1 MNCGNN
7 ECWVEKSENKSK
19 METTESDVVEISPD
33 GRYIRYNEI
42 LGRGAFKN
50 VYKGFD
56 EIDGIEVA
64 WNQVSI
70 EDALQSP
77 EHLERLYSEVHLL
90 RTLKHE
96 NVIRSY
102 ASWVDDE
109 NKTINMITE
118 LFTSG
123 SLRQY
128 RNKHKSVDMK
138 AIKNWARQ
146 ILRGLDYLHTHS
158 PPIIHRDLKCD
169 NIFVNGNH
177 GEVKIGDLGLATIMQ
192 QPTARSV
199 IGTPEFMA
207 PELYE
212 EEYNELVD
220 IYSFGMCMLELVTCE
235 YPYSEC
241 KNQAQIYK
249 KVTSGIKPAALGK
262 IMDPEVRRF
271 IEKCLVP
278 ASQRLSAAELLKVPF
293 LFSEYPK
300 DYTCCPPQLS
310 EITPK
315 SINSLKSDS
324 PFMDLD
330 PSYKMLSGST
340 CAESMI
346 ETSMSI
352 LELHKCNER
361 NEFALKGE
369 KYDDNSISLT
379 LRIADYSGRVRNVH
393 FIFYLDADTALS
405 IAAEMVETLDLW
417 KDDVAFIAELINSLI
432 SQLIPCW
439 GTSSGSLNEAKRS
452 VDGSAKVHN
461 EKFVASGTRDCCSY
475 GIYGKE
481 ASERGIY
488 AEFTGLKN
496 NGATESVGASSQ
508 HTDAPTSDA
517 MHNDFRFYAVEQ
529 HRSSIEQ
536 SLMSESVKNSGTSF
550 TGSWI
555 TASSDMSLSI
565 SSLSLTDKENELCD
579 DLKVELDAIDFQ
591 YQQRCHELLK
601 MREAA
606 IETAKKKWIMK
617 KLSVL

>member
-1 MNCGNN
+1 MYCGKN
-7 ECWVEKSENKSK
+7 EYWIDRPENKSK
-19 METTESDVVEISPD
+19 METGGSDVVEISPD
-33 GRYIRYNEI
+33 KRYLRYNEI

-56 EIDGIEVA
+56 EIHGIEVA

-96 NVIRSY
+96 NVIKSY
-102 ASWVDDE
+102 ASWVDDR

-123 SLRQY
+123 SLRY

-158 PPIIHRDLKCD
+158 PTVIHRDLKCD

-220 IYSFGMCMLELVTCE
+220 IYSFGMCILELVTCE

-241 KNQAQIYK
+241 RNQAQIYK

-262 IMDPEVRRF
+262 IVDPDVRRF

-278 ASQRLSAAELLKVPF
+278 ASQRMSAAELLREPF
-293 LFSEYPK
+293 LFSGNPM
-300 DYTCCPPQLS
+300 DDTCDPPQLTDF
-310 EITPK
+310 TPK
-315 SINSLKSDS
+315 SMNSLNSDS
-324 PFMDLD
+324 PFMDVD
-330 PSYKMLSGST
+330 PCSRMLSGST
-340 CAESMI
+340 CCESMI
-346 ETSMSI
+346 GTSMST
-352 LELHKCNER
+352 LELHRCNER
-361 NEFALKGE
+361 SEFALKGE
-369 KYDDNSISLT
+369 KFDGRSINLT
-379 LRIADYSGRVRNVH
+379 LRIADYSGRVRNVY
-393 FIFYLDADTALS
+393 FPFYVHADTALS
-405 IAAEMVETLDLW
+405 VVAEMVESLDLCR
-417 KDDVAFIAELINSLI
+417 DDVVFVADLINILL
-432 SQLIPCW
+432 SQFLSTW
-439 GTSSGSLNEAKRS
+439 GTPCGSLCGSRS
-452 VDGSAKVHN
+452 
-461 EKFVASGTRDCCSY
+461 EKFLFSERCSY
-475 GIYGKE
+475 GINGKE
-481 ASERGIY
+481 ASKRATYLEIPR
-488 AEFTGLKN
+488 LKN
-496 NGATESVGASSQ
+496 NSVAESVGALSQ
-508 HTDAPTSDA
+508 HTCASASDV
-517 MHNDFRFYAVEQ
+517 MRSKDRRVNYYGVESM
-529 HRSSIEQ
+529 SS
-536 SLMSESVKNSGTSF
+536 SGTSY

-555 TASSDMSLSI
+555 TALSGMSFSI
-565 SSLSLTDKENELCD
+565 SSLSLSDKESDRSCD
-579 DLKVELDAIDFQ
+579 DLKLELDAIDLQ
-591 YQQRCHELLK
+591 YQLRCRELVKL
-601 MREAA
+601 REVAV
-606 IETAKKKWIMK
+606 ENAKKKWIMK
-617 KLSVL
+617 KISVL

>member
-1 MNCGNN
+1 
-7 ECWVEKSENKSK
+7 
-19 METTESDVVEISPD
+19 METAESDAVEISPD

-64 WNQVSI
+64 WNQVGI

-128 RNKHKSVDMK
+128 RHKHKNVDMK

-146 ILRGLDYLHTHS
+146 ILRGLDYLHAHN
-158 PPIIHRDLKCD
+158 PRIIHRDLKCD

-192 QPTARSV
+192 RPTARSV

-262 IMDPEVRRF
+262 VKDPEVRQF

-278 ASQRLSAAELLKVPF
+278 ASQRLSAAELLKEPF
-293 LFSEYPK
+293 VLYEYSK
-300 DYTCCPPQLS
+300 DYTYDPPQLS
-310 EITPK
+310 PI
-315 SINSLKSDS
+315 SLNSLRSDCPS
-324 PFMDLD
+324 MDLD
-330 PSYKMLSGST
+330 PSCKRLSGST
-340 CAESMI
+340 CPESMSG
-346 ETSMSI
+346 TSMSI
-352 LELHKCNER
+352 FELHRCNER

-369 KYDDNSISLT
+369 KHDDNSISLT
-379 LRIADYSGRVRNVH
+379 LRIADCSGRVRNVH
-393 FIFYLDADTALS
+393 FIFYLNADTALS
-405 IAAEMVETLDLW
+405 IAAEMVDQLDLC

-432 SQLIPCW
+432 SQFMPYW
-439 GTSSGSLNEAKRS
+439 GMSSGSLSGAKRLLE
-452 VDGSAKVHN
+452 GSATLDN
-461 EKFVASGTRDCCSY
+461 EQVVLNRNHCSY
-475 GIYGKE
+475 IINGKE
-481 ASERGIY
+481 SGERGVY
-488 AEFTGLKN
+488 PEFLGSKN
-496 NGATESVGASSQ
+496 TSTAESVGASSF
-508 HTDAPTSDA
+508 HTYASTSDA
-517 MHNDFRFYAVEQ
+517 MHKNDSQVAD
-529 HRSSIEQ
+529 HSIEKYKT
-536 SLMSESVKNSGTSF
+536 SNGHSPIGESVKNSLTSYA
-550 TGSWI
+550 GSWI
-555 TASSDMSLSI
+555 TASTNMSLSI
-565 SSLSLTDKENELCD
+565 SSLSLTDRENEVCD
-579 DLKVELDAIDFQ
+579 DLKVELDAIDLQ
-591 YQQRCHELLK
+591 YQQRCRELLK
-601 MREAA
+601 MRELA
-606 IETAKKKWIMK
+606 IENAKKKWIMRK
-617 KLSVL
+617 ISVL